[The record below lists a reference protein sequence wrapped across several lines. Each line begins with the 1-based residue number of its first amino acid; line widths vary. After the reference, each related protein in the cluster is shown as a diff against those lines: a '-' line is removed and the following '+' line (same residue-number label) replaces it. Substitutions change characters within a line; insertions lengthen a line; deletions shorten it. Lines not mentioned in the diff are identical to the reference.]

1 MIEVV
6 CTKFGGPEVLELR
19 EVPTPEPGVR
29 EVRLRLTSIGMNHA
43 DLMSRRGEYKLAS
56 GDPPFVPGIEAGG
69 IVEAVGPEVTALA
82 PGARVILTADAP
94 RRNTSGMGGT
104 YRSHYICGEKQVVIA
119 PETLRDEQIGTLWL
133 AYLTAWGC
141 LVWKEN
147 LDEGKSVAF
156 PAASSSVALA
166 GAQIAKAR
174 GAVTI
179 GLTTSAEKVTAI
191 KALPMNPYDHIVI
204 THNAER
210 KMSAWH
216 RELKKI
222 TAGRGV
228 DVFFDPVA
236 SGDYLDAEIRSLGQ
250 RGTIWVYGLLG
261 EPGVVDVTPLIRK
274 YASIRGWVLGE
285 VVEAG
290 DMVLQQGYREILD
303 AFEGGKFQ
311 QQIAKTYP
319 LAEVQRAHAE
329 MEQGKHIGKLVL
341 VP

>member
-29 EVRLRLTSIGMNHA
+29 EVRVRITSIGMNHA

-56 GDPPFVPGIEAGG
+56 GDPPFVPGIEGGG

-94 RRNTSGMGGT
+94 RRSTSAMGGT
-104 YRSHYICGEKQVVIA
+104 YRSHYICGEKQVVLA
-119 PETLRDEQIGTLWL
+119 PEALPDEQLGTLWL

-141 LVWKEN
+141 LAWKEN
-147 LDEGKSVAF
+147 LEEKKIVAF

-179 GLTTSAEKVTAI
+179 GMTTSADKVATI
-191 KALPMNPYDHIVI
+191 QSLPHQPYDHLVV
-204 THNAER
+204 TNSSDG

-216 RELKKI
+216 RDLKKI
-222 TAGRGV
+222 TAARGV

-236 SGDYLDAEIRSLGQ
+236 SGAYLDAEIRSLAQ

-261 EPGVVDVTPLIRK
+261 EPGIVDVTPLIRK

-285 VVEAG
+285 LVEAG
-290 DMVLQQGYREILD
+290 DTVLQQGYREILD
-303 AFEGGKFQ
+303 GFESGKFH
-311 QQIAKTYP
+311 QQIAKVYS
-319 LAEVQRAHAE
+319 LSEVQQAHAE
-329 MEQGKHIGKLVL
+329 METGKHIGKLVL